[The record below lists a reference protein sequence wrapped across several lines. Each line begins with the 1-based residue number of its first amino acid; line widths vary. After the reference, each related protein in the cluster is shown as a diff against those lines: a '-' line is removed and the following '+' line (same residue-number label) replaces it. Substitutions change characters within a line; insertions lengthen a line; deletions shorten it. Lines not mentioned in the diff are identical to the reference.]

1 MCPVMATWRPCVLLV
16 LLVLPACG
24 NKRKL
29 DDAADQL
36 LQAIAT
42 DDYARFRELA
52 HPDLQRHIPPKG
64 LRVLSRA
71 FHQLGGLKDRSM
83 TRIEVGSDGL
93 LVGHYH
99 LAFASGSGGMVL
111 SLREPEVVNL
121 EIGGSALLGALKAVR
136 AQGYGKLGVLSFKW
150 TGALKA
156 RERLPFQMQIGG
168 LGYDQSGVSVV
179 LSALVL
185 DDLGRVVLDEPRVAQ
200 RRQALDRSGP
210 PVALV
215 DGGLVLPG
223 GGKYRVDFTIHDLKG
238 RQTLE
243 HSEAIVVEGPPASLP
258 ASQPST
264 PEAPPDAGSKKQR
277 EKSR

>member
-1 MCPVMATWRPCVLLV
+1 MATWRPCALVL

-29 DDAADQL
+29 DAAADQL
-36 LQAIAT
+36 LQAIT
-42 DDYARFRELA
+42 TNDYARFRDIA
-52 HPDLQRHIPPKG
+52 HPDLRRHIPPKG

-71 FHQLGGLKDRSM
+71 FHQLGGLNDRSM
-83 TRIEVGSDGL
+83 TRIEINSDGL
-93 LVGHYH
+93 LVGHYQ

-111 SLREPEVVNL
+111 SLRDPELVNL
-121 EIGGSALLGALKAVR
+121 EIGGGALLDALKAVR

-185 DDLGRVVLDEPRVAQ
+185 DDLGRVVLDEPRVAEK
-200 RRQALDRSGP
+200 RQALDRTGP

-215 DGGLVLPG
+215 DGGLALPG

-238 RQTLE
+238 RQTHE
-243 HSEAIVVEGPPASLP
+243 HSEAIVVEGPPASQP
-258 ASQPST
+258 ASQPA
-264 PEAPPDAGSKKQR
+264 EAIAPDAGIKKAR
-277 EKSR
+277 KKKR